1 MSIIMIPV
9 DSAAGAAVE
18 RAQLAIKAAWVR
30 LDLGDAAAACD
41 AFSVAQAALSETIG
55 TDDVCYSFMAVP
67 GHVRALLEMGRP
79 AEAESAAA
87 QVPRYTSDGQGLLLS
102 AGLAVALRA
111 PDAEVLALLKMS
123 IEAGCTCPAGSQA
136 TQIDTTRQV
145 VWRHDKLDILSQLN
159 VASNE
164 QPEWRE
170 FLHRMAERDDVDVGG
185 TDPPDPADLATPA
198 SPYGRGKRAQGEEA
212 DLAAWDEY
220 RARIF
225 AAVEQRLSDVA
236 KSNHE
241 RLDQLLEQ
249 FEIDHPWRKGAALLD
264 SSEEGEAPTVGAARK
279 KGQKARLQDMTERL
293 VRGVL
298 DGKHGCFEH
307 PAWQRVPRPRGGC

>member
-1 MSIIMIPV
+1 MAWLWGYILVVIIMIPV
-9 DSAAGAAVE
+9 ESAADAAVE

-123 IEAGCTCPAGSQA
+123 IEDGCTCPAGSQA
-136 TQIDTTRQV
+136 TQIDTTSQV

-185 TDPPDPADLATPA
+185 TDPPDPADLA
-198 SPYGRGKRAQGEEA
+198 
-212 DLAAWDEY
+212 AWDEY

-225 AAVEQRLSDVA
+225 TSVEQRLSDVA

-279 KGQKARLQDMTERL
+279 KGQQARLQDMTERL